1 MTAALDTYLN
11 RLPAGL
17 ESYPNMTIKGAI
29 FRQFL
34 KGVDVDLL
42 RAALPPRLLSLVDN
56 PPPANVWM
64 PEVQS
69 NAVFTVVAEVC
80 FADEDAFMQYAYEN
94 NKEVLESPL
103 YALLI
108 RMLSP
113 SRVVKLAAK
122 AWGQMHKGTTLF
134 ADDHGAYTLL
144 RLDHPP
150 HAYPRC
156 MLLALSQGYLSAAH
170 LAGEEAATA
179 ELIDEEVD
187 GAAFKLNW
195 NG

>member
-1 MTAALDTYLN
+1 MTRSLDAYLEK
-11 RLPAGL
+11 LPAGL
-17 ESYPNMTIKGAI
+17 ASYPQMTIKGAI

-34 KGVDVDLL
+34 KGVDTGRL
-42 RAALPPRLLSLVDN
+42 RASLPARLVELVDN
-56 PPPANVWM
+56 PPPPSVWM

-69 NAVFTVVAEVC
+69 NAVFAVVADVC
-80 FADEDAFMQYAYEN
+80 FADEAAFMQYAYEN

-103 YALLI
+103 YSLLI

-134 ADDHGAYTLL
+134 ADGHGAYTLL

-150 HAYPRC
+150 DAYPRC
-156 MLLALSQGYLSAAH
+156 MLQALSQGYLSAAH
-170 LAGEEAATA
+170 LAGEEAATVD
-179 ELIDEEVD
+179 LVEVEAD

-195 NG
+195 NA